1 METSLKTGFA
11 QIFSCCP
18 KNLSCPNFGG
28 AAAPL
33 APPARTPMQ
42 TLRAQLGTETPR
54 IERLAYLRN
63 LPSTAVDYFSDVF
76 NLVKLFLVVLATN
89 AVSGRS
95 AFPLERP
102 KRIFEQLC
110 RKKD

>member
-1 METSLKTGFA
+1 MDAFNRKDFDSVGDFYGDELERNSLLP
-11 QIFSCCP
+11 Q
-18 KNLSCPNFGG
+18 L
-28 AAAPL
+28 
-33 APPARTPMQ
+33 Q

>member
-1 METSLKTGFA
+1 MAVIRKSVDAFNRKDFDSVCDFYGDELERNSLLP
-11 QIFSCCP
+11 Q
-18 KNLSCPNFGG
+18 L
-28 AAAPL
+28 
-33 APPARTPMQ
+33 Q

-102 KRIFEQLC
+102 KRIFEQPC
-110 RKKD
+110 RNKD